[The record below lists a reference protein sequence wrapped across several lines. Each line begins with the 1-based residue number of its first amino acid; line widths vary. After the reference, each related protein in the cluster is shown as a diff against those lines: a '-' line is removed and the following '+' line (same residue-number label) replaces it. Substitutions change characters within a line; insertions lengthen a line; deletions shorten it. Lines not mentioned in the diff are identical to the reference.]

1 MFKIITQIEEN
12 MRKILLI
19 IVTFL
24 LTYNVNAQNIYE
36 FLRLDSS
43 PRAAALAG
51 SYVSNNDDPNVMFYN
66 PAGIY
71 LLENTP
77 ISFSYL
83 NHLLDV
89 NSATISAS
97 HEFEGIGRFSGG
109 IQYINYGDFTEADQF
124 GNRTGEF
131 GAGDLALT
139 VGYANQLD
147 ENFFYGVNAKF
158 IFSSIAEE
166 SSTALAMDLG
176 LQYNIPESNWSFG
189 FSVLNIGTQ
198 LSSYFETEEDLPL
211 DMRVGVSKKLEHSP
225 FQFFL
230 SINRINEKEDSF
242 TDRFTKFSFGGEFRL
257 SEVIKL
263 RIGYDNQK
271 RKDLKIGTTAGLA
284 GYNLGL
290 GFKIKEYI
298 VDYSFSSMGSVGS
311 LHRFGV
317 MTSL

>member
-1 MFKIITQIEEN
+1 
-12 MRKILLI
+12 MRKLLLI

-24 LTYNVNAQNIYE
+24 LTYTVNAQNIYE

-158 IFSSIAEE
+158 IFSSIAEQ

-211 DMRVGVSKKLEHSP
+211 DMRVGVSKKLEHIP

-263 RIGYDNQK
+263 RIGYDSQK

-284 GYNLGL
+284 GYNLGF